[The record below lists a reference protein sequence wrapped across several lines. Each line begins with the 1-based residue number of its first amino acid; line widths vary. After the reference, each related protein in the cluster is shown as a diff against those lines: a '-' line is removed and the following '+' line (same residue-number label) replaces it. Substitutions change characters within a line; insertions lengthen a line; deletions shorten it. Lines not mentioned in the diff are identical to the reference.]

1 MSIVLSSITLDSLIK
16 QGDLS
21 IIRKPQKEGGFNYF
35 ITPNVGIKLLHPK
48 IVESNVNYIVL
59 QFEKK
64 TAITLIMLL
73 KSVHNQLIK
82 YIESSYMLSA
92 TTKYEVFQ
100 EQQDTFTIRCYMPHF
115 KNKYHIETY
124 LRGEKIQ
131 FNIPRKN
138 VVLESVYV
146 DVRNIWEKNNKM
158 GYNLEVKVIV
168 Y

>member
-1 MSIVLSSITLDSLIK
+1 
-16 QGDLS
+16 
-21 IIRKPQKEGGFNYF
+21 
-35 ITPNVGIKLLHPK
+35 
-48 IVESNVNYIVL
+48 
-59 QFEKK
+59 
-64 TAITLIMLL
+64 
-73 KSVHNQLIK
+73 
-82 YIESSYMLSA
+82 MLSA